1 MKAEIKAG
9 GSFGLTR
16 DAIKYIAILTML
28 FNHIATALLPPESL
42 WFEILVDIGYFTA
55 VTMCFFLVEGY
66 RYTHSRKKY
75 ALRLL
80 IFALI
85 SQVPYGALQFG
96 MLNMLFTLFFC
107 FLILQARHRT
117 ANGFARNLLV
127 TLLVLAT
134 LFCDW
139 SLLAAI
145 YTILFDRAFGNRKKQ
160 AVSFGVAALLL
171 GFLDGVSYA
180 LEMPPLPALG
190 HAAASCIGI
199 GVSGIVILCFYNG
212 KKGSGRFSKWFF
224 YVFYPAHLFVLWMIR
239 LGLGL

>member
-28 FNHIATALLPPESL
+28 LNHIATALLPPESL

-66 RYTHSRKKY
+66 RYTHSRKNY

-117 ANGFARNLLV
+117 ANGFVRNLLV
-127 TLLVLAT
+127 TLL
-134 LFCDW
+134 
-139 SLLAAI
+139 
-145 YTILFDRAFGNRKKQ
+145 
-160 AVSFGVAALLL
+160 LL
-171 GFLDGVSYA
+171 GILDWGCKNRTGRFFQGKKR
-180 LEMPPLPALG
+180 LLPACCPG
-190 HAAASCIGI
+190 T
-199 GVSGIVILCFYNG
+199 
-212 KKGSGRFSKWFF
+212 
-224 YVFYPAHLFVLWMIR
+224 
-239 LGLGL
+239 